1 MNTGPTD
8 GERPDYAV
16 FSDLS
21 DLVYMKQKHYMYDP
35 EAPSWDISR
44 FSTECFI
51 YDSIKLNHEVS
62 SSIWVHILEKVLD

>member
-21 DLVYMKQKHYMYDP
+21 DLVCIKQQHYMCDP
-35 EAPSWDISR
+35 EAPSWDIS
-44 FSTECFI
+44 
-51 YDSIKLNHEVS
+51 
-62 SSIWVHILEKVLD
+62 